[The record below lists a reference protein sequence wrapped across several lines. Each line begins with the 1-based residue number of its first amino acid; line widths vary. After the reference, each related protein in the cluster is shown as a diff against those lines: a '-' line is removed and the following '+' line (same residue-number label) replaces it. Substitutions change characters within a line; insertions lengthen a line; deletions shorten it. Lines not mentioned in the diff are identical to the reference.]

1 MRKFTIDFTAENTL
15 PDGSILGKQGEHNAT
30 ELIIVPPSEMTDCED
45 VTSYR
50 IAFGLTNCR
59 CVHSETLEKAAEVS
73 MLLFSQITSSESVE
87 IQLEGYGADGN
98 LVMKSTT
105 VNKLKFLP
113 SVCGKE
119 TGADGNSQSMSN
131 EVNQNTAAR
140 HNHEN
145 KDVLDGLSAD
155 GESLMFNGKSIG
167 GGAEIDLE
175 LLPAQIVASLLYKA
189 NVTTVFGTPEE
200 ISADGSYENFFF
212 ATGMNTFLVCVP
224 SESGKLIYM
233 NGDTYEFTEEMNVNK
248 GNLIIFWFNN
258 DMQLSNTAKGGEF
271 IREVLVNGIESVT
284 SES

>member
-30 ELIIVPPSEMTDCED
+30 ELVIVPPSEMTDCED

-59 CVHSETLEKAAEVS
+59 CVHSETLEKSAEVS

-131 EVNQNTAAR
+131 EVNKNTAAR
-140 HNHEN
+140 HTHEN

-155 GESLMFNGKSIG
+155 GENLLFNGQSIG
-167 GGAEIDLE
+167 GGAEIDME
-175 LLPAQIVASLLYKA
+175 LLPAQIVARLLRKN
-189 NVTTVFGTPEE
+189 NVTIVFGTPEE
-200 ISADGSYENFFF
+200 IGSDDIYQNFFYSMS
-212 ATGMNTFLVCVP
+212 MNSFLVCVP
-224 SESGKLIYM
+224 SQDGKIVYM
-233 NGDTYEFTEEMNVNK
+233 STDTYEFTEEISVLK
-248 GNLIIFWFNN
+248 GNLIIFWVDNN
-258 DMQLSNTAKGGEF
+258 MALSLTTKGGEF

-284 SES
+284 TES

>member
-15 PDGSILGKQGEHNAT
+15 PDGSVLGKQGEHNAT
-30 ELIIVPPSEMTDCED
+30 ELVIVPPSEMTDCED

-73 MLLFSQITSSESVE
+73 MLLFSQITLSESVE

-140 HNHEN
+140 HTHKN

-175 LLPAQIVASLLYKA
+175 LLPAQIVASLLNKA

-200 ISADGSYENFFF
+200 ISADSTYTDFFYLASMDSY
-212 ATGMNTFLVCVP
+212 LVCVP
-224 SESGKLIYM
+224 SESGNLIYM
-233 NGDTYEFTEEMNVNK
+233 NGDTYDFTEKMNVNK

-258 DMQLSNTAKGGEF
+258 EMRLSNTAKGGEF